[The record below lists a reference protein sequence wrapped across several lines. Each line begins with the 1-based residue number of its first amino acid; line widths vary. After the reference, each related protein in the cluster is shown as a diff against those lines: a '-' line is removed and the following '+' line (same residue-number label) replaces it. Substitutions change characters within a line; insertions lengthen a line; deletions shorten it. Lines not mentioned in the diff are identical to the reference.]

1 LGNVRTEQIKRTA
14 KELIKRFPD
23 KFSKDFENNKHLV
36 NSLVQG
42 GTPKVLNQIAGYITR
57 FVANEQRQL
66 REQASEEGELEEAET
81 TEGAPE
87 GA

>member
-14 KELIKRFPD
+14 KELIKRFPE

-36 NSLVQG
+36 RSLVQG

-57 FVANEQRQL
+57 FVAAEQRQL
-66 REQASEEGELEEAET
+66 REQASEEGELEEAEPA
-81 TEGAPE
+81 EGAPE

>member
-1 LGNVRTEQIKRTA
+1 MGNVRTEQIKRTA

-23 KFSKDFENNKHLV
+23 KFTNDFENNKHVV
-36 NSLVQG
+36 NIIVQG

-57 FVANEQRQL
+57 FLAAEQRQL
-66 REQASEEGELEEAET
+66 QEETPEEGETEAAET
-81 TEGAPE
+81 ANQEPE

>member
-1 LGNVRTEQIKRTA
+1 VRTEQIKRTA

-23 KFSKDFENNKHLV
+23 KFSNDFENNKRLV
-36 NSLVQG
+36 NSLVRG

-57 FVANEQRQL
+57 FVATEQRQL
-66 REQASEEGELEEAET
+66 QEETPEEAET
-81 TEGAPE
+81 EGAESAGEGSE

>member
-1 LGNVRTEQIKRTA
+1 MGNVRTEQIKRTA

-23 KFSKDFENNKHLV
+23 KFSNNFENNKHLV

-57 FVANEQRQL
+57 FVAAEQRQL
-66 REQASEEGELEEAET
+66 QEETSEGVEPERAESTEE
-81 TEGAPE
+81 APE